1 MSKRNQILAGILLAQ
16 VLLAVFVFWPRSA
29 PASVGAPLFADFK
42 ASDVTAL
49 KISDSDKNVVE
60 LQKLGND
67 WVLSGADNFPADS
80 SKVTPVLDKI
90 AAIKTNR
97 LVTRTSDSHKRLQVA
112 NDDFLRKVEFTLASG
127 ATHTLFIGSAPGT
140 RATHVRA
147 DQQNDVYLASDLS
160 SYELGA
166 QAGSWIKTVYVSITQ
181 TEMIGLTITNIT
193 GTLQLTKDVS
203 GTWTLNNLPA
213 GAPLNTSAV
222 TSLVSQAANVTLLQ
236 PVGKQ
241 AKPEYGLD
249 KPLAT
254 VTAQIKPA
262 DQPVTTLT
270 LLVGAKDPTDNS
282 YYAKS
287 SASAYIVKVSEYSV
301 RDFITKTAPDFIQPP
316 TPTPAPNATPGT

>member
-16 VLLAVFVFWPRSA
+16 VLLAVIVLWPRSA
-29 PASVGAPLFADFK
+29 PASAGAPLFADFK

-49 KISDSDKNVVE
+49 KITDNDKNVVE
-60 LQKLGND
+60 IKKSGSE
-67 WVLSGADNFPADS
+67 WVLPSADDFPVDG

-112 NDDFLRKVEFTLASG
+112 ADDFLRKVEFTLASG
-127 ATHTLFIGSAPGT
+127 ATHTLLVGSAPGT

-166 QAGSWIKTVYVSITQ
+166 QDASWIKTTYVTITQ

-193 GTLQLTKDVS
+193 GTLQFSKDVS
-203 GTWTLNNLPA
+203 GTWALNNLPA
-213 GAPLNTSAV
+213 GAPLNTGAV
-222 TSLVSQAANVTLLQ
+222 TSLVSQVANVTLLK

-241 AKPEYGLD
+241 DKPEYGLD
-249 KPLAT
+249 KPQAT
-254 VTAQIKPA
+254 VTVQIKPA
-262 DQPVTTLT
+262 DRPVTTLT
-270 LLVGAKDPTDNS
+270 LTIGAKDATDNS
-282 YYAKS
+282 YYVKS
-287 SASAYIVKVSEYSV
+287 SASAYIVKASEYSV
-301 RDFITKTAPDFIQPP
+301 RDFVTKTVQDFIQPP
-316 TPTPAPNATPGT
+316 TPTPAPNATPTS